1 MTDTKHTPGP
11 WKWEWS
17 DPPSDGSFEAHGLIS
32 EADGLNYGTRQVLTV
47 CDGTIYS
54 SVSSDSAY
62 LDVSAANARL
72 IAAAPDLLEFAV
84 MFLGWREYSSHGE
97 FPFDRLAET
106 ARAAIAKA
114 EQGQ

>member
-11 WKWEWS
+11 WKVYR
-17 DPPSDGSFEAHGLIS
+17 AQNGLIIGIGVDRPND
-32 EADGLNYGTRQVLTV
+32 EDHAVGVTDPGFGLWGDGGER
-47 CDGTIYS
+47 D
-54 SVSSDSAY
+54 
-62 LDVSAANARL
+62 ANARL

-84 MFLGWREYSSHGE
+84 MFLGWREYSSNGE

-114 EQGQ
+114 EQSQ